1 MTDIENN
8 KKLKHLILHESI
20 HAIFKR
26 TKEEC
31 KKINIEDG
39 TGVLEFYNNGQELGR
54 GFNEGLTEWIC
65 QKAGYGE
72 KSYPAEKDI
81 IKILELALGEETV
94 MKFCKGDIRENV
106 AKILKMN
113 EAESIQLMT
122 LVDKIY
128 QDEKTIS
135 EKEKV
140 NCDQEI
146 IELDKNISNVESI
159 LFDKYFKDEIE
170 SAINTNDLSEE
181 TMQRLYEL
189 SFYINGV
196 KTTGSEEFASK
207 LPLKFK
213 NDIYPEILKKY
224 QENYIQ
230 NWRNSRQKNDKQ
242 DIKKLPTLYKKVGF
256 KN

>member
-1 MTDIENN
+1 
-8 KKLKHLILHESI
+8 
-20 HAIFKR
+20 
-26 TKEEC
+26 
-31 KKINIEDG
+31 
-39 TGVLEFYNNGQELGR
+39 
-54 GFNEGLTEWIC
+54 
-65 QKAGYGE
+65 
-72 KSYPAEKDI
+72 
-81 IKILELALGEETV
+81 
-94 MKFCKGDIRENV
+94 
-106 AKILKMN
+106 MN

-170 SAINTNDLSEE
+170 SAINTNNLSEE

-189 SFYINGV
+189 SFYINGG

-213 NDIYPEILKKY
+213 NEIYPEILKK
-224 QENYIQ
+224 
-230 NWRNSRQKNDKQ
+230 
-242 DIKKLPTLYKKVGF
+242 IKKIIFKIGEIVDKKTIN
-256 KN
+256 KI